1 MGVVCSSLPAVN
13 RLYMLIVRHFY
24 IVYRAVKYT
33 FKPLLKPH
41 GFKQHRIPNRIVA
54 CGITVH
60 IVKHQFLKYTCFAAV
75 SSPPAPIGHILI
87 SEEQLPPNTGL
98 SCIRTTLLPLR
109 AAAISAAGA
118 AARYFSAFYYIN
130 YRKNHPNGYNK
141 QQQIIVNAHIN
152 SAPNL

>member
-1 MGVVCSSLPAVN
+1 MGFVCSSLPAVN

-75 SSPPAPIGHILI
+75 SSPRSHRPH
-87 SEEQLPPNTGL
+87 SYFR
-98 SCIRTTLLPLR
+98 RTVTAKYR
-109 AAAISAAGA
+109 SVVYKNDAAAPACGGNFGSRRCSPILFCFLLYKLPQEPPK
-118 AARYFSAFYYIN
+118 R
-130 YRKNHPNGYNK
+130 
-141 QQQIIVNAHIN
+141 
-152 SAPNL
+152 L